1 MEIGES
7 FDVFLVDN
15 FDAEKREETDHGS
28 DLEGDGVLAFDEKL
42 IVIEAIEFIPQAAIA
57 DGVHGGED
65 LGGMLEELRG
75 DVIVLGF
82 FFGEFES
89 DSEHRRAVKSH
100 PSGAIG
106 LGEGLATGQGF
117 GAIEEADII

>member
-1 MEIGES
+1 MEIRES

-15 FDAEKREETDHGS
+15 FDAKKWEETDHGS
-28 DLEGDGVLAFDEKL
+28 DLKGDGVLAFDEKL
-42 IVIEAIEFIPQAAIA
+42 IVIKAVEFIPQAPIA
-57 DGVHGGED
+57 NRVHGGED
-65 LGGMLEELRG
+65 LGGMLEKLRS

-89 DSEHRRAVKSH
+89 DSEHRGAVKGH

-106 LGEGLATGQGF
+106 LGEGLATGKGF
-117 GAIEEADII
+117 RSIEEADII